1 MGINTIAEQSLIS
14 KLRRYLLQK
23 RYVVIFDDVWKLDFW
38 EDIKYDL
45 IDNNKGD
52 RIMNTTH
59 NMR

>member
-23 RYVVIFDDVWKLDFW
+23 RYVVIFDDAWKLDFW